1 MAISQLYAA
10 IWYRNSELEE
20 RHFPLTLLVN
30 LLFNFQ
36 NSLGLLLIVMKLIS
50 IQKCISNSVLKQV
63 LLHFHL
69 IFPRID
75 EENSHG
81 RFEIDIS
88 IQLKQ
93 LIYAFDNSNLVN
105 IQYTHTNPWNNW
117 KFWRKIKEKHEFQ
130 INTVKTYIFELKNF
144 IKLE

>member
-1 MAISQLYAA
+1 
-10 IWYRNSELEE
+10 
-20 RHFPLTLLVN
+20 
-30 LLFNFQ
+30 
-36 NSLGLLLIVMKLIS
+36 MKLFS
-50 IQKCISNSVLKQV
+50 IQKIISNSVLKQV
-63 LLHFHL
+63 LLQFYL

-75 EENSHG
+75 KGDSHG

-117 KFWRKIKEKHEFQ
+117 KFWRKIEEKHEFQ

-144 IKLE
+144 IKLK